1 MIKFFFVMV
10 AALTVSSALVPQN
23 AQAIPSASCLL
34 NVGVGG
40 WKAGNACASDS
51 SKLEDTRVVNIVGGV
66 MRWLLVLIGIFGV
79 IAFVISGLMYMTAAG
94 DDEQLGRAKKALKF
108 AIIGVV
114 VGLSGVIIL
123 SAIDTWL
130 GGASEF

>member
-1 MIKFFFVMV
+1 
-10 AALTVSSALVPQN
+10 
-23 AQAIPSASCLL
+23 
-34 NVGVGG
+34 
-40 WKAGNACASDS
+40 
-51 SKLEDTRVVNIVGGV
+51 
-66 MRWLLVLIGIFGV
+66 
-79 IAFVISGLMYMTAAG
+79 MTAAG
-94 DDEQLGRAKKALKF
+94 DDEQLGKAKKALKF